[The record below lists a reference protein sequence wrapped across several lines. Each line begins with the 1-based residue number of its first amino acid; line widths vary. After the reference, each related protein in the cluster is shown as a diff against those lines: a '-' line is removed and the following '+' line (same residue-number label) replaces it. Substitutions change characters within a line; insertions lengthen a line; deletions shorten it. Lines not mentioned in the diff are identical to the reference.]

1 MDENQLMDQ
10 EIDMIIEYIKQAQK
24 EATNLADVLKSDLDE
39 IGDGS
44 LYKNLQSGDNAKN
57 EISSLQYAS
66 TAISSSIDSL
76 ISSVSN
82 YKNVDWSE

>member
-10 EIDMIIEYIKQAQK
+10 EIDMIIEYIKQAQTA
-24 EATNLADVLKSDLDE
+24 ATDLADSLKADLDE
-39 IGDGS
+39 IGGGT

-57 EISSLQYAS
+57 EISALQYAS
-66 TAISSSIDSL
+66 TAVSSSIDSL
-76 ISSVSN
+76 ITTVAN